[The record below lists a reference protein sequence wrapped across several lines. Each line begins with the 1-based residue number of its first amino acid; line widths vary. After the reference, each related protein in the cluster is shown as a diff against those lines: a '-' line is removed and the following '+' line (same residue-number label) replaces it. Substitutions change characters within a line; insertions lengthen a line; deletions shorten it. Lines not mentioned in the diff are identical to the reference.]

1 MPISRDQK
9 IVQVNYWKKLTK
21 DLDEVVG
28 KLHGVVLFIHNS
40 VKFKDLLDFFNKVQ
54 PDKRLTILYIS
65 LINSYSRIERNLE
78 DKPLRNKR
86 LHVVDCVSN
95 FIMDME
101 DTRFCVYRKPP
112 QNLKELKDMILT
124 NIEKVG
130 PNILVV
136 DSLTQFINFS
146 VPTEDELSELYHFL
160 KELRESIIGL
170 GDDSIILIYNNKAGY
185 MKKLPVMNIDLI
197 LKYEVIRD
205 TVRIRD

>member
-1 MPISRDQK
+1 MVVVRDQK
-9 IVQVNYWKKLTK
+9 IVQVNYWKKLTR
-21 DLDEVVG
+21 DLDEIVG

-40 VKFKDLLDFFNKVQ
+40 VKFKDLLDFFNKVR
-54 PDKRLTILYIS
+54 PDKRMKILYIS
-65 LINSYSRIERNLE
+65 LINSYSRIERNLQE
-78 DKPLRNKR
+78 KPLNNKR
-86 LHVVDCVSN
+86 LHVVDCVSS

-112 QNLKELKDMILT
+112 ENLQALKDMILT
-124 NIEKVG
+124 NIERVG

-146 VPTEDELSELYHFL
+146 VPTDDELTELYRFL
-160 KELRESIIGL
+160 KELRENIIGL

-197 LKYEVIRD
+197 LKYDVIRD
-205 TVRIRD
+205 TVRLRD